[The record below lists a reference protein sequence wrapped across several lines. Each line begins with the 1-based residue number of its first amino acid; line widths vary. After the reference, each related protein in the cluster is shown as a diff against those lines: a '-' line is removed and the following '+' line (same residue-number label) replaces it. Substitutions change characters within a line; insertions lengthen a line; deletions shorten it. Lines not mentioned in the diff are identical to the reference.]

1 MSVLEGRGGI
11 PHVFRDTVD
20 NTTGRFHRFPFTC
33 KYMQIRVA
41 TFPCK
46 VYFSEEDFVAD
57 ANYVTVPVASTSTP
71 YGEWQG
77 PVEASGIWLKGSGGS
92 SAVEL
97 VAYQRRG

>member
-11 PHVFRDTVD
+11 PHVFRETVD
-20 NTTGRFHRFPFTC
+20 HTTGRYHRFPFTS
-33 KYMQIRVA
+33 KYVQIRVL
-41 TFPCK
+41 TNPCK
-46 VYFSEEDFVAD
+46 VYFSEDDFVAD
-57 ANYVTVPVASTSTP
+57 VNYILIPVPATTAP

-77 PVEASGIWLKGSGGS
+77 PVEAGGIWLRGSVGS